1 MNDAHV
7 TERGPGTGAVMVV
20 MLVASLA
27 LGLAYNTASPL
38 GVHAVVGPQADASTS
53 VSVQVKKT
61 GYFNETVSMTL
72 EGTAGGPANHAL
84 TIPTVTWPEVKA
96 LLARHQIVLVDARGS
111 QYFQSGAIPGAVS
124 LPGPTFPSAI
134 GAFLTSYASNTPLV
148 IYCTSPQ
155 CPLASE
161 VAQALVTQYG
171 YANVKIMPGGY
182 QEYTLA
188 ENGKGD
194 GTGTK

>member
-1 MNDAHV
+1 
-7 TERGPGTGAVMVV
+7 MVV
-20 MLVASLA
+20 MLLASLV
-27 LGLAYNTASPL
+27 LGIAYNAASPL
-38 GVHAVVGPQADASTS
+38 GVHALVESQSDSLSPTPAPI
-53 VSVQVKKT
+53 KKT

-72 EGTAGGPANHAL
+72 EGNAGGTANRAL
-84 TIPTVTWPEVKA
+84 TIATVTWPEVKA
-96 LLARHQIVLVDARGS
+96 LLGKHQIVLVDARGA

-134 GAFLTSYASNTPLV
+134 GAFLTSYASDTPLV

-155 CPLASE
+155 CPLASN

-171 YANVKIMPGGY
+171 FSNVRIMPGGY

-188 ENGKGD
+188 ENSKGE
-194 GTGTK
+194 GTGAK